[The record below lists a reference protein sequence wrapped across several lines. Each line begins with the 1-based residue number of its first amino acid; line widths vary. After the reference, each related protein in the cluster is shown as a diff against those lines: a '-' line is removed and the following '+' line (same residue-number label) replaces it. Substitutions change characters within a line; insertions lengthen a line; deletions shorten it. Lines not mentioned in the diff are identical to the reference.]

1 VVTPYAVLADLE
13 ARFPRDLTADEEDRA
28 GTLLADASF
37 WLGVWVPG
45 LAEAIAGGDETAQ
58 EAAKLVVV
66 NMVKRSILAEAAS
79 LEADPSIESITEGAG
94 IYNRA
99 IRYRSPD
106 GNLWISS
113 RELEDLLALLMVN
126 RAAAVSMRSPG
137 L

>member
-1 VVTPYAVLADLE
+1 MATPYAELEDLQG
-13 ARFPRDLTADEEDRA
+13 RFPRDLTASEESRA
-28 GTLLADASF
+28 ETLLEDASF

-45 LAEAIAGGDETAQ
+45 LLEVIDSNEQVAQ
-58 EAAKLVVV
+58 AAKLVVV
-66 NMVKRSILAEAAS
+66 SMVKRSILAEAAS
-79 LEADPSIESITEGAG
+79 LEADPSVESITEGAG

-113 RELEDLLALLMVN
+113 RELEDLLALLMSN
-126 RAAAVSMRSPG
+126 RASAVSMRSRG